1 MTLQGNARLKI
12 WLVLLSVFALGCV
25 TGALIDSAY
34 RLHRHLEMHG
44 SRGDRELFE
53 DLRRDLNLNDQQAA
67 QVRAILEET
76 QNQFRQLRVE
86 VRPRY
91 DALRQQASEKI
102 RAVLTPEQQKRFD
115 QIVAER
121 DARHRRDKDD
131 K

>member
-25 TGALIDSAY
+25 TGALLDSAY
-34 RLHRHLEMHG
+34 RLHRQQMHG
-44 SRGDRELFE
+44 FRGEREPIFE

-76 QNQFRQLRVE
+76 QNEFRQLRAE

-91 DALRQQASEKI
+91 DALRQQAREKI

-115 QIVAER
+115 AKVAEQ
-121 DARHRRDKDD
+121 DARWRDKSN